1 MIVRK
6 LSLYF
11 HTIRHLK
18 FSQIFWRIF
27 RRLKVID
34 TSAQH
39 VIDVRDYNNWH
50 RVRLSS
56 VQIVDRLSFNFL
68 NRKHVFVQS
77 VDWNTN
83 DQEMLWLFNLH
94 YFDDLNAPFE
104 LDRNT
109 FMENL
114 LVDWIENNPPLDGVG
129 WEAYPLSLRIV
140 NIIKWILNG
149 QLTKPDVLYSLK
161 RQTHIL
167 SQLVEYHLYGN
178 HILANAKALIF
189 SGLFFKGKQAEGWL
203 DLGLKI
209 FDEQL
214 NEQILSDGGHFEL
227 SSMYQ
232 NIMLNDLLDLI
243 NISESYSHPKVIK
256 FIDHWRSKASLMLTW
271 ADTMKHPDGKISFF
285 NDAAFGIAPSHE
297 QLNDYA
303 RAIGVCKN
311 EASKR
316 IFKTTELT
324 SLSESGYFRVEQPN
338 LVAILDCAAIGPDY
352 IPGHGHADTL
362 SFELSL
368 QNFRVLVNS
377 GTSCY
382 GTSLKRLG
390 QRGTAAHNTVT
401 INGLDS
407 SQVWSG
413 FRVAKRAYPFG
424 LMVDRSVD
432 GVNISCSHDGYRR
445 LKKPVVHNRVWG
457 FSADTLTITDR
468 LIGKFKTGSAH
479 YLFHPDIQIYDN
491 NNCFTLVLPNE
502 AKVTLKISG
511 GKGRLIETFWH
522 SEFGK
527 SVASLGMVVEFT
539 EDVVVI
545 SIKGFT

>member
-83 DQEMLWLFNLH
+83 DQGMLWLFNLH

-178 HILANAKALIF
+178 HILERK
-189 SGLFFKGKQAEGWL
+189 S
-203 DLGLKI
+203 
-209 FDEQL
+209 L
-214 NEQILSDGGHFEL
+214 NLLWFIL
-227 SSMYQ
+227 
-232 NIMLNDLLDLI
+232 
-243 NISESYSHPKVIK
+243 
-256 FIDHWRSKASLMLTW
+256 
-271 ADTMKHPDGKISFF
+271 
-285 NDAAFGIAPSHE
+285 
-297 QLNDYA
+297 
-303 RAIGVCKN
+303 
-311 EASKR
+311 
-316 IFKTTELT
+316 
-324 SLSESGYFRVEQPN
+324 
-338 LVAILDCAAIGPDY
+338 
-352 IPGHGHADTL
+352 
-362 SFELSL
+362 
-368 QNFRVLVNS
+368 
-377 GTSCY
+377 
-382 GTSLKRLG
+382 
-390 QRGTAAHNTVT
+390 
-401 INGLDS
+401 
-407 SQVWSG
+407 
-413 FRVAKRAYPFG
+413 
-424 LMVDRSVD
+424 
-432 GVNISCSHDGYRR
+432 
-445 LKKPVVHNRVWG
+445 
-457 FSADTLTITDR
+457 
-468 LIGKFKTGSAH
+468 
-479 YLFHPDIQIYDN
+479 
-491 NNCFTLVLPNE
+491 
-502 AKVTLKISG
+502 
-511 GKGRLIETFWH
+511 
-522 SEFGK
+522 
-527 SVASLGMVVEFT
+527 
-539 EDVVVI
+539 
-545 SIKGFT
+545 